1 MNNELFKEKISWYK
15 LLFTLS
21 ATVLAACIGWLVSN
35 LDFPLK
41 SVIILNVLSIIA
53 ISIGMSAIVYKVR
66 YYLKKL
72 GEN

>member
-1 MNNELFKEKISWYK
+1 MNSELFKEKISWYK

-21 ATVLAACIGWLVSN
+21 ATALAACIGWLVSN

-53 ISIGMSAIVYKVR
+53 ISTGMSAIVYKVR